1 MKFYAPHRTLA
12 YICSEFR
19 PLRQI
24 CSPATP
30 VNFTRLR
37 ALCLATASF
46 RRAPGFK
53 TEYDRFKFHGTICKP
68 YDPKEMR
75 AHHLLNFT
83 TRLANG
89 VRNRALFCAL
99 KFYRAVHG
107 AFKFNRSCKACKFHC
122 PYNAL
127 QILARRKRG
136 FKFKRI
142 SCPQTQRKSKI

>member
-1 MKFYAPHRTLA
+1 MRRSGIVRLNL
-12 YICSEFR
+12 IEI
-19 PLRQI
+19 LRAASNACLNLLEISLLWQI
-24 CSPATP
+24 YSPAAP
-30 VNFTRLR
+30 VNFTHLR

-53 TEYDRFKFHGTICKP
+53 TEYDRFKFHGTIGKP

-99 KFYRAVHG
+99 KFYRVVHG
-107 AFKFNRSCKACKFHC
+107 AFKFSRFCKARKFNRFCK
-122 PYNAL
+122 
-127 QILARRKRG
+127 AR
-136 FKFKRI
+136 KF
-142 SCPQTQRKSKI
+142 